1 MRTQWMTPW
10 RLSAPMSVRMMM
22 IVTAFELLHPL
33 LDWGS
38 CDCVCSP
45 CLDYVDDI
53 FPVCLSLHCECF
65 VEVSVKCKCCSIW
78 LERGHIARARA
89 SPSIFSAAECCSE
102 SSGHTRRCGRPLFVS
117 LIVAR
122 RGPEM
127 VKYSNQINLLSDA
140 QNLVAY
146 LKVFKALTFF
156 Q

>member
-1 MRTQWMTPW
+1 MTLW
-10 RLSAPMSVRMMM
+10 RLSALMSVRMMM
-22 IVTAFELLHPL
+22 IVTAFEPLHPR

-78 LERGHIARARA
+78 LERGHIARVRA
-89 SPSIFSAAECCSE
+89 LLSIFSAAGCCSE
-102 SSGHTRRCGRPLFVS
+102 SSGHKRRCGRPLFVS
-117 LIVAR
+117 LIVRR

-127 VKYSNQINLLSDA
+127 LKYSNQINLLSETP
-140 QNLVAY
+140 NKIL
-146 LKVFKALTFF
+146 LHI
-156 Q
+156 